1 MQQLS
6 PEDSLRLNV
15 LLRQNLQAVRIDES
29 KMTVFA
35 LTEKGEAKVP
45 LNPTGKDEA
54 YLKEVRQL
62 FSTHVLGSPGG
73 YPVYLKRWTRMGQ
86 ERSDDSLKQLL
97 LLGENEAVVAVVH
110 APGLT
115 SELARRA
122 WWITPNS
129 ENARRML
136 EKEDVV
142 TGDMGPTLA
151 DFLVEFL
158 PFEEDQQAMIDS
170 VRLVLQPGLIS
181 AEQQQKL
188 WDRGQRRTSFYI
200 GFLKAL
206 PDNLPGETSKHPEHD
221 SAQKQLHP
229 FLEQKNP
236 VAEQL
241 CRVLRPGGQIFLKTT
256 QKVIEKL
263 NNQDAA
269 VALVEAIEIYFEP
282 LQLDTKRQ
290 RDINEILSD
299 AEACCHG
306 NSDSAEIIQINPAQ
320 HDKIKAMLIL
330 SMVSEQLLAPV
341 FGQTDA
347 IGSVM
352 RKKLSHITTVMLEQL
367 SLLRQ

>member
-15 LLRQNLQAVRIDES
+15 LLRQNLQAIRIDES
-29 KMTVFA
+29 KMAVFA
-35 LTEKGEAKVP
+35 LTDKGEAKVP

-86 ERSDDSLKQLL
+86 ERSDESLQQLL

-115 SELARRA
+115 NELARRA

-142 TGDMGPTLA
+142 TGDMGPILA

-181 AEQQQKL
+181 AEQHQKL

-200 GFLKAL
+200 GFLKAQPDSL
-206 PDNLPGETSKHPEHD
+206 PAQATKHPEHD
-221 SAQKQLHP
+221 SIQKQLHP
-229 FLEQKNP
+229 FLEEKNP

-241 CRVLRPGGQIFLKTT
+241 CRALCAGGQAFLKTT
-256 QKVIEKL
+256 QQVIKKL

-269 VALVEAIEIYFEP
+269 VALVEAIEDYFAP
-282 LQLDTKRQ
+282 LRPDTKR
-290 RDINEILSD
+290 RREIDEIISD
-299 AEACCHG
+299 AETCCHD
-306 NSDSAEIIQINPAQ
+306 NSNSADILKVDPAH
-320 HDKIKAMLIL
+320 HDKIRAMFIL
-330 SMVSEQLLAPV
+330 AMVSEQLLAPV

-367 SLLRQ
+367 SLLQR

>member
-15 LLRQNLQAVRIDES
+15 LLRQELQAVRIDES

-35 LTEKGEAKVP
+35 LSEKGEAKVP

-73 YPVYLKRWTRMGQ
+73 YPIYLKRWTRMGQ
-86 ERSDDSLKQLL
+86 ERTEDSLKQLL

-110 APGLT
+110 APGLNN
-115 SELARRA
+115 ELARHA

-136 EKEDVV
+136 EKKAVAN
-142 TGDMGPTLA
+142 GDMGPVLA

-170 VRLVLQPGLIS
+170 IRLVLQPGLIS

-200 GFLKAL
+200 GFLKAQ
-206 PDNLPGETSKHPEHD
+206 PDDLPGQSAAQVGHETIR
-221 SAQKQLHP
+221 QQL
-229 FLEQKNP
+229 QSCVDRQNP

-241 CRVLRPGGQIFLKTT
+241 CRVTGPAGQAFLKTT
-256 QKVIEKL
+256 RKVIEKL

-269 VALVEAIEIYFEP
+269 VALFEAIEDYFQAIKSDS
-282 LQLDTKRQ
+282 LRR
-290 RDINEILSD
+290 RDISIILADTENSCAENNHVKEIL
-299 AEACCHG
+299 
-306 NSDSAEIIQINPAQ
+306 QVNPEYQ
-320 HDKIKAMLIL
+320 EKVQAMLIL
-330 SMVSEQLLAPV
+330 SMVGEQLLAPV

-352 RKKLSHITTVMLEQL
+352 RKKLSHITTVMLKQL
-367 SLLRQ
+367 SQLQQ